1 MRKQPPQDSHFDET
15 DEHDTP
21 TEPMMPI
28 AIAPFLPTQ
37 AGSTAHTAQPAQYPY
52 LPPAQVK
59 KNGHAGQRPPGGA
72 PPSPASSA
80 SPTSAASPVYPVL
93 PARPAKQAQPK
104 RSPLPTLVG
113 TFFVMVQ
120 LLLLVR
126 FLLKLLNMPGNSG
139 WVSIVYTVSGLFV
152 FPFRLLLQ
160 NMALSL
166 PVSVEVF
173 TLLAILVYGLFSRIL
188 VRFLKALLNSR

>member
-1 MRKQPPQDSHFDET
+1 MRRQQPQDSFPIDEI
-15 DEHDTP
+15 DEHDQP

-28 AIAPFLPTQ
+28 VIAPFAPTQ
-37 AGSTAHTAQPAQYPY
+37 ANGNAQPAAYPY
-52 LPPAQVK
+52 LQPAPTK
-59 KNGHAGQRPPGGA
+59 KKRRNDQRPPGGA
-72 PPSPASSA
+72 LVSPISSV
-80 SPTSAASPVYPVL
+80 SPVYPVL
-93 PARPAKQAQPK
+93 PARPAKQARPRQSSIPAF
-104 RSPLPTLVG
+104 VG
-113 TFFVMVQ
+113 LLFVMVQ

-126 FLLKLLNMPGNSG
+126 FMLKLLSIPGNAG
-139 WVSIVYTVSGLFV
+139 WVSIIYAVSGLFV

-160 NMALSL
+160 NLALSL

>member
-1 MRKQPPQDSHFDET
+1 MRRHQPQDSHFDEI
-15 DEHDTP
+15 DEHDAP

-28 AIAPFLPTQ
+28 AIAPFLRTQ
-37 AGSTAHTAQPAQYPY
+37 AGSTDQPAQYPY

-59 KNGHAGQRPPGGA
+59 RNGHGRQRPPGGA
-72 PPSPASSA
+72 PPS
-80 SPTSAASPVYPVL
+80 AASPVYPVL
-93 PARPAKQAQPK
+93 AARPAKQAQPK
-104 RSPLPTLVG
+104 RSTIPTFVG
-113 TFFVMVQ
+113 TFFVIVQ
-120 LLLLVR
+120 LLLLMR
-126 FLLKLLNMPGNSG
+126 FLLKLMSMPGNGG
-139 WVSIVYTVSGLFV
+139 WVSIVYTISGLFV

>member
-1 MRKQPPQDSHFDET
+1 MRRQQSQDSHFDET
-15 DEHDTP
+15 DEHDAP

-28 AIAPFLPTQ
+28 AIAPFLRTQ
-37 AGSTAHTAQPAQYPY
+37 AGSTDQPAQYPY

-59 KNGHAGQRPPGGA
+59 RNGHGGQRPPGGA
-72 PPSPASSA
+72 SPSPASSA

-104 RSPLPTLVG
+104 RSTIPAFVG
-113 TFFVMVQ
+113 TFFVIVQ

-126 FLLKLLNMPGNSG
+126 FLMKLMSMPGNGG
-139 WVSIVYTVSGLFV
+139 WVSIVYTISGLFV

>member
-1 MRKQPPQDSHFDET
+1 MSRQQPQDSHFDET
-15 DEHDTP
+15 DEHDAP
-21 TEPMMPI
+21 TDPMMPV
-28 AIAPFLPTQ
+28 AIAPFLRTQ
-37 AGSTAHTAQPAQYPY
+37 AGSTAQPAQYPY
-52 LPPAQVK
+52 LPSAQVK

-72 PPSPASSA
+72 PPFPVSSA

-93 PARPAKQAQPK
+93 PARPAKQAQPE
-104 RSPLPTLVG
+104 RSPIPTFVG
-113 TFFVMVQ
+113 TFFVIVQ

-126 FLLKLLNMPGNSG
+126 FLLKLLSVSGNSG
-139 WVSIVYTVSGLFV
+139 WVSIFYTVSGLFV

-160 NMALSL
+160 NMALAL